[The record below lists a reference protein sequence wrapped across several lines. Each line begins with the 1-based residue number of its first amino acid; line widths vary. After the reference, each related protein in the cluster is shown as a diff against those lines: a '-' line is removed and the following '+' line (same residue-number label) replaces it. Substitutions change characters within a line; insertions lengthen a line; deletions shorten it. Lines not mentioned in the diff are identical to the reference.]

1 MCLLS
6 TVQLLILFNSTEHN
20 SFPSLYPSLLSLK
33 EPSITTIWGKNIS
46 FGEIWSIASLCTV
59 FKIRWLL
66 VWCNFIFLVEFFLSC
81 QLHHHQNEHQRDEC
95 RAASILPRFVMQFVK
110 YFESGGGAGEKCTIE
125 SYSLESAGTVCFICS
140 MTCASIRLSS
150 PYPSIQLRFSLL
162 HKRTLNPWILQHDII
177 N

>member
-66 VWCNFIFLVEFFLSC
+66 VWWNFIFLVEFFLSC
-81 QLHHHQNEHQRDEC
+81 QLHHHQNEHQHDEC
-95 RAASILPRFVMQFVK
+95 RAANILPRFVMQFVK
-110 YFESGGGAGEKCTIE
+110 YFESGGRDGGEM
-125 SYSLESAGTVCFICS
+125 YSRILQPG
-140 MTCASIRLSS
+140 
-150 PYPSIQLRFSLL
+150 LRRYSWLYLFHDLCIHTSTFSLSINP
-162 HKRTLNPWILQHDII
+162 TLFFSFA
-177 N
+177 